1 MVLTDLDSD
10 DPIQDLS
17 RALCQWT
24 LFAGIL
30 GLLQTIAGREP
41 VCPRM
46 TVNTCNHFRRNRFS
60 KKPFFEEI
68 VFGDQ
73 EECR

>member
-17 RALCQWT
+17 RALYQWT

-30 GLLQTIAGREP
+30 GLLQTIAGRN
-41 VCPRM
+41 M
-46 TVNTCNHFRRNRFS
+46 SAH
-60 KKPFFEEI
+60 
-68 VFGDQ
+68 GGL
-73 EECR
+73 